1 MISEWLHD
9 PAGLAALVPA
19 HFTIGAQTS
28 AFQVEGAVRDDG
40 REPSTWD
47 IFMAQPGRISD
58 DSYAAITA
66 DHYHRF
72 GDDLR
77 FMREL
82 GIDSYRFS
90 LGWPRLQPAGRG
102 AANRAAVAFYD
113 RLLDGLLAV
122 GIRPMLTLHHFDLP
136 EPLQHVGGWLNRDTA
151 SRLADFAYLAATT
164 FGDRVDSWVTLSEPV
179 TAMIEGYAVGSHAP
193 GASLKMGA
201 LAVVHNQLL
210 GHGLAVEA
218 LRAADVSGRIGIA
231 NLHTPVEPSSDRRED
246 VDQAE
251 LFDLIHNRLYADPIL
266 LGRYPDAPEETPDV
280 FSLFREIEPSELRTI
295 SQPLDF
301 YGLSYSGPT
310 RIRSSSA
317 AGGLAATGLSV
328 TGSRASGS
336 PAARFSAPGFPFVA
350 APWPEFATT
359 GDGTPDAPVF
369 LAAALAELGARYGEA
384 LPPVV
389 ITSVGASC
397 ADVVDVEGAIND
409 EARTAYLAEH
419 LAVAFAATSAAIAA
433 PGATGVS
440 GSTGAAR
447 VAVSGLYVRSLLDGW
462 EWARGYETPYGLL
475 HVNSRT
481 QDRTPKRS
489 YRWLQQLLGE
499 R

>member
-9 PAGLAALVPA
+9 PAGLAALSPTG
-19 HFTIGAQTS
+19 FTVGVQTS
-28 AFQVEGAVRDDG
+28 AFSVEGAVRDDG

-47 IFMAQPGRISD
+47 VFMAQPGRISD
-58 DSYAAITA
+58 DSYASITA

-72 GDDLR
+72 TDDLR

-90 LGWPRLQPAGRG
+90 LGWPRLQPDGRG
-102 AANRAAVAFYD
+102 SANRAAVAFYD
-113 RLLDGLLAV
+113 RLLDGLLAL

-151 SRLADFAYLAATT
+151 SRLADFAYLAGES
-164 FGDRVDSWVTLSEPV
+164 FGDRVDAWVTLSEPV
-179 TAMIEGYAVGSHAP
+179 TAMIDGYAVGNHAP
-193 GASLKMGA
+193 GATLKMGA
-201 LAVVHNQLL
+201 LAVVHHQLL

-218 LRAADVSGRIGIA
+218 LRAADVAGRIGIA
-231 NLHTPVEPSSDRRED
+231 NLYTPVEPSTDRRED

-266 LGRYPDAPEETPDV
+266 LGNYPDAPEETPDV
-280 FSLFREIEPSELRTI
+280 FTAFSEIEPSELRTI

-301 YGLSYSGPT
+301 YGLSYQGPS
-310 RIRSSSA
+310 RIRSSII
-317 AGGLAATGLSV
+317 G
-328 TGSRASGS
+328 
-336 PAARFSAPGFPFVA
+336 GFPFAA

-359 GDGTPDAPVF
+359 GDGTPDAPEF
-369 LAAALAELGARYGEA
+369 LAAALAELGARYGTA

-389 ITSVGASC
+389 ITSVGASYP
-397 ADVVDVEGAIND
+397 DVVDVEGAIND
-409 EARTAYLAEH
+409 EARTAYIAEH
-419 LAVAFAATSAAIAA
+419 LAVAFAGV
-433 PGATGVS
+433 PGVTVD
-440 GSTGAAR
+440 
-447 VAVSGLYVRSLLDGW
+447 GLYLRSLLDGW
-462 EWARGYETPYGLL
+462 EWTRGYETPYGLL